1 MPADPHNTAVHA
13 PSSIA
18 STKPYECSTRAL
30 PPGAPWSVDYG
41 KCRTSLDL
49 HQIADKIGS
58 SGPRCPASCA
68 HKAPQSVAVTFSKQ
82 FAWRGAE
89 AAAALARQHRAGAK

>member
-41 KCRTSLDL
+41 KCRTSLDQ
-49 HQIADKIGS
+49 HRPEDKIS
-58 SGPRCPASCA
+58 SSCTTV
-68 HKAPQSVAVTFSKQ
+68 HVPCETPNLKKPP
-82 FAWRGAE
+82 
-89 AAAALARQHRAGAK
+89 